1 MNHFT
6 ATFNYTTSTKEQFKI
21 QIDKVKKFIHQ
32 KNLIT
37 LFFKYRYENE
47 TYLEQIPSSM
57 YVQKI
62 SDTYGDIKSWN
73 RIGYKFPNLIM
84 LEIYNCQYQDNDV
97 LQKFF
102 KSVSLL

>member
-1 MNHFT
+1 MNSR
-6 ATFNYTTSTKEQFKI
+6 ANKEQFKI